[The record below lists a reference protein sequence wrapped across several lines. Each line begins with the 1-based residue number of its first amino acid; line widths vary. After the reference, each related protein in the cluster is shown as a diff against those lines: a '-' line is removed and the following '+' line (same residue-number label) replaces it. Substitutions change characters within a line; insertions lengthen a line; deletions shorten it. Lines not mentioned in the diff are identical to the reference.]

1 MQAGILSRTMLSLW
15 FLCLILKPTIKAMKN
30 IWIILTILLLVSC
43 EERNPGYFNDITG
56 VYFNNTSGSLSVTD
70 SLDLT
75 FVYQSGD
82 IMEVPVRIQLVGRT
96 SLEDRALSVTVES
109 DNAVEGTDYLLPEN
123 PVLPA
128 GASYTDYMITLMR
141 TDALKRERKMIRL
154 DIHENECFALPVTE
168 IVQLDDTVSTLELRI
183 YFSDMF
189 TKAPVAWDENLV
201 GKFTQQ
207 KFELICK
214 VLDIDP
220 ADFNDPGVITL
231 AKLLYISSEMTAYVQ
246 SEVEKR
252 TAGEPYDEEAFD
264 AETDEPL
271 TFRR

>member
-1 MQAGILSRTMLSLW
+1 MKKIL
-15 FLCLILKPTIKAMKN
+15 
-30 IWIILTILLLVSC
+30 IIISVLLLLISC
-43 EERNPGYFNDITG
+43 EERNPGLFMDMTG
-56 VYFNNTSGSLSVTD
+56 VYFNNTTGSMTVTD

-75 FVYQSGD
+75 FVYEAGD
-82 IMEVPVRIQLVGRT
+82 VMEVPVRIQLVGRT
-96 SLEDRALSVTVES
+96 SDQDRALSVTVDS
-109 DNAVEGTDYLLPEN
+109 DDALEGTDYLLPEN

-128 GASYTDYMITLMR
+128 GESYTDYILTLKR
-141 TDALKRERKMIRL
+141 TDALKRERKMVRL
-154 DIHENECFALPVTE
+154 TIHENEHFTLPVTDM
-168 IVQLDDTVSTLELRI
+168 VQLDDTVSTLEVRV

-220 ADFNDPGVITL
+220 GDFNDPGVITL

-246 SEVEKR
+246 GEVEKR
-252 TAGEPYDEEAFD
+252 VAGQPYDEDAFD
-264 AETDEPL
+264 PETDEPL
-271 TFRR
+271 TFRK